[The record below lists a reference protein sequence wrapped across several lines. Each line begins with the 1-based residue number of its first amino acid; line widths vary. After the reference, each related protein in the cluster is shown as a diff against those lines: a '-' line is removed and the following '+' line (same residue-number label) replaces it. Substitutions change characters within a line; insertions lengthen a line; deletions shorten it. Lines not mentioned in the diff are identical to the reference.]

1 MILDTSAVVAIV
13 FQEPDHAEILG
24 KLLAAPEVA
33 IGAPSLC
40 EAGIVVS
47 ARLGSDARPLLSRFL
62 LEGGIETIPFG
73 EAHFGVAVGAWLR
86 YGRGREFLPEARSAF
101 LDSVVVGVEVLCQRV
116 TVVCPIRSTGLVV
129 VV

>member
-13 FQEPDHAEILG
+13 FQEPAHEEILG

-86 YGRGREFLPEARSAF
+86 YGRGRHPARLNFGDCMAYATAKVSGRP
-101 LDSVVVGVEVLCQRV
+101 LLCVGEDFGRTDVELA
-116 TVVCPIRSTGLVV
+116 
-129 VV
+129 